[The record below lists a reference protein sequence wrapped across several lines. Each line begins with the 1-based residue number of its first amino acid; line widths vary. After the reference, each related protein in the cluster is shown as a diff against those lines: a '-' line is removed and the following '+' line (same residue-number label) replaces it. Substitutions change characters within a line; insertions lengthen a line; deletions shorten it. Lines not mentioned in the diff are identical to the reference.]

1 MMLLI
6 LFIILVLA
14 YLIMTIIMFMS
25 GPFGD
30 NIGNSEG
37 FMSATFTVG
46 IIALISVIFV
56 VIESRNPTAMDV
68 YKGKT
73 TLEITYKGGVPVDS
87 VVVFNE
93 RK

>member
-1 MMLLI
+1 MIIGI

-14 YLIMTIIMFMS
+14 YLIMTNIMFMS

-73 TLEITYKGGVPVDS
+73 TLEVTYKNGVAIDS
-87 VVVFNE
+87 TVVF
-93 RK
+93 K

>member
-1 MMLLI
+1 MIIGI

-14 YLIMTIIMFMS
+14 YLIMTNIMFMS
-25 GPFGD
+25 DSFGD

-73 TLEITYKGGVPVDS
+73 TLEVTYKNGVAIDS
-87 VVVFNE
+87 TVVF
-93 RK
+93 K

>member
-1 MMLLI
+1 MLLI

-14 YLIMTIIMFMS
+14 YLIMTIIMFMT

-30 NIGNSEG
+30 NIGNSKG

-46 IIALISVIFV
+46 IIALISAIFV

-73 TLEITYKGGVPVDS
+73 TLAITYEEGIPVDS
-87 VVVFNE
+87 TVVFNE